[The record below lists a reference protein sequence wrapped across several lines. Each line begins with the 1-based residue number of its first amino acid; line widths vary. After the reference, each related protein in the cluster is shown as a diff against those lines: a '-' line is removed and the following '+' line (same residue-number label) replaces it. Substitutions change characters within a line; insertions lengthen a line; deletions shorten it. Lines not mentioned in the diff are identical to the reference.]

1 MKKLLILFVLGF
13 SLTAFAQY
21 KDSGVTNTDIR
32 DGLFAKPSGSLFG
45 FLNSDNFIMH
55 QSYSLSYSTAGS
67 QGMALGVYTNSMAL
81 KLSNNLNLQLD
92 ASVVNSPY
100 STLGSDFQKSVSG
113 FYINRAA
120 INYQPWKD
128 VTISVQYSNAP
139 YYYNSP
145 FSYYGGYY
153 NGFNSGFYDAN
164 PFAKTNKK

>member
-1 MKKLLILFVLGF
+1 MKKLLIIIFLGF

-21 KDSGVTNTDIR
+21 KDSGISNNDIR

-45 FLNSDNFIMH
+45 FLNSDIFKMQ
-55 QSYSLSYSTAGS
+55 QSYSMSYSTSGS

-100 STLGSDFQKSVSG
+100 STLGSDFQKSING

-120 INYQPWKD
+120 VNYQPWKD
-128 VTISVQYSNAP
+128 FTISVQYSNMP
-139 YYYNSP
+139 YSYYSP
-145 FSYYGGYY
+145 YSYYGGFF
-153 NGFNSGFYDAN
+153 NNFNSGFDEVN
-164 PFAKTNKK
+164 PFMSKK